1 MRKIKMVWCSALA
14 VTVVLSGCKNTGD
27 VEKTG
32 ESGMQAVKT
41 TVEATEVS
49 EVLKPEVKET
59 GESGREEVVPQ
70 VQTDLKP
77 SEGLMFERNED
88 GTCVLTGIGI
98 CADAELV
105 IPAYSPDG
113 ERVALVEENAFLS
126 LEEVNSVTF
135 SEL

>member
-1 MRKIKMVWCSALA
+1 MRKIKMVLCSALA

-27 VEKTG
+27 VEKTD
-32 ESGMQAVKT
+32 ESGMQAVET

-59 GESGREEVVPQ
+59 EESGKEEAAHQ

-98 CADAELV
+98 CTDTELV
-105 IPAYSPDG
+105 IP
-113 ERVALVEENAFLS
+113 
-126 LEEVNSVTF
+126 
-135 SEL
+135 